1 MLCSFKKYGLGMLA
15 PEIGH
20 HADELAAIMTW
31 NADEYEKN
39 IEGNYTGKLSF
50 VLESLPQFRLDV
62 DYRAKVD
69 SIAAAVRPSPLRSRF
84 KFVDDP
90 VVPTGYDGPLLAH
103 LLYVGVPP
111 MTEAANPLQLKETFV
126 VAFLPADVCC
136 WSPER
141 YKEAVWWF
149 KDFSAFWRAYEWPV
163 GTKQLFNFG
172 PLRPEIL
179 CAASSSFSQTTTTWT
194 ERETGEHGAANYD
207 ATCCGEDQD

>member
-1 MLCSFKKYGLGMLA
+1 MLCSLKKYCLGMIA

-20 HADELAAIMTW
+20 HADEVAAIMTW

-50 VLESLPQFRLDV
+50 VLESLPEFPLD
-62 DYRAKVD
+62 DYRAKVGE
-69 SIAAAVRPSPLRSRF
+69 IAAAVRPSPLRSRLTF
-84 KFVDDP
+84 LKDP

-126 VAFLPADVCC
+126 VAVLPADVCVRAPA
-136 WSPER
+136 S
-141 YKEAVWWF
+141 YM
-149 KDFSAFWRAYEWPV
+149 DAFWWLSDFQTFKRAYESPV

-172 PLRPEIL
+172 PLCPEIL

-194 ERETGEHGAANYD
+194 ERETGEHGAAGYD